1 MRKTCKF
8 VSDTKRC
15 SKFVKI
21 KTAKRSVEIQ
31 ISRLEK
37 NRYGHQNS
45 EAIKKYVYE
54 YDTMESFDN

>member
-31 ISRLEK
+31 ISRLKK